1 MASIEIRPF
10 RAEDQQAARQL
21 ILEGLGEHFGT
32 INEELNPDL
41 DDISASYAGDLF
53 VVAEQTGVIVGCGA
67 LIYEGDG
74 IARVQRMS
82 VLRTLRRRG
91 IARAILERLVTEAR
105 RRPCWRVVIE
115 TGFWE
120 DSVGFYTGSGFSETS
135 RDPWGPNM
143 ALDL

>member
-1 MASIEIRPF
+1 MGSIEIRPF
-10 RAEDQQAARQL
+10 RVEDQKKARQL
-21 ILEGLGEHFGT
+21 VLDGLGEHFGN

-41 DDISASYAGDLF
+41 DDIAASYTGGLF
-53 VVAEQTGVIVGCGA
+53 LVAEQAGVIVGCGA
-67 LIYEGDG
+67 LIYEGEG

-82 VLRTLRRRG
+82 VLRTLRRQG
-91 IARAILERLVTEAR
+91 IAAATLDRLITEAR
-105 RRPCWRVVIE
+105 LQGRWRVVIE

-120 DSVGFYTGSGFSETS
+120 DSVGFYTSSGFFETS

>member
-1 MASIEIRPF
+1 MEPVAIRTF
-10 RAEDQQAARQL
+10 CVEDQKMARQL
-21 ILEGLGEHFGT
+21 ILDGLGEHFGI

-53 VVAEQTGVIVGCGA
+53 LVAEQAGVIVGCGA

-74 IARVQRMS
+74 IARAQRMS
-82 VLRTLRRRG
+82 VLQNLRRQG
-91 IARAILERLVTEAR
+91 IARAILDRLITEAR
-105 RRPCWRVVIE
+105 LQGRWRVVIE

-120 DSVGFYTGSGFSETS
+120 DSVGFYTSWGFFETS

-143 ALDL
+143 AFDL

>member
-1 MASIEIRPF
+1 MGPIEIRPF
-10 RAEDQQAARQL
+10 RVEDQKKARQL

-41 DDISASYAGDLF
+41 DSISASYADDLF
-53 VVAEQTGVIVGCGA
+53 LVAEQAGVIVGCGA

-82 VLRTLRRRG
+82 VLRTLRRQS
-91 IARAILERLVTEAR
+91 IAGAILDRLIAEAR
-105 RRPCWRVVIE
+105 LRSCWRVVLE

-120 DSVGFYTGSGFSETS
+120 DSVGFYTSRGFVATS
-135 RDPWGPNM
+135 QDPWGYNM
-143 ALDL
+143 AFDL

>member
-1 MASIEIRPF
+1 MEPVAIRTF
-10 RAEDQQAARQL
+10 RVEDQKMARQL
-21 ILEGLGEHFGT
+21 ILDGLGEHFGI

-53 VVAEQTGVIVGCGA
+53 LVAEQTGVIVGCGA

-82 VLRTLRRRG
+82 VLRTLRRCG
-91 IARAILERLVTEAR
+91 IARAILERLITEAR
-105 RRPCWRVVIE
+105 LQGRWRVVIE

-120 DSVGFYTGSGFSETS
+120 DSVGFYASSGFFETS